1 MVSSMKKPKITSE
14 DLDEAE
20 TEFVK
25 GYVEEQLKR
34 EKAKQQSTYIE
45 GNPNWKYS
53 KDGTDLDCL
62 TNWDYYDK
70 DGKTLLAKSIPRL
83 TKLKKNDTWCAT
95 RDKTLAIDQ
104 DVPQHEVIKFL
115 DANKVQIAG
124 LGISAG
130 VSYILGQKAVSGAL
144 KNFSTAASAKLG
156 FRTTAKNF
164 LTKFKTPP
172 KSMTPMIK
180 SISKGLG
187 KGLGKLSAKVGFKTS
202 GNLMKS
208 AMKLKPGPLVAFQ
221 ILTMALDFA
230 DVGGYGKMQTKK
242 GYYDIKS
249 GIDKERKKMI
259 FEEVQKAYQEQ
270 GVPFTED
277 DFQWPMILDPL
288 SEIPSS
294 KLDDLIAQRVNTLLR
309 NPLDPKVLP
318 FFKSLSKDLD
328 SGVLKPTDSGN
339 LDKTK
344 KYLDKIDFDALEKEV
359 FKEFCIA
366 NNGVVYDDGNKC
378 SLNEAKCNQNN
389 GQPIN
394 ENDVYKEFK
403 DGKCVVADDTM
414 FNMCKEA
421 KLPYD
426 KKTGICKIT
435 ENYCKSKGAEW
446 RYNDKIKEYDC
457 IVPLEQQAL
466 EFILGT
472 SITRGMKQIFDPD
485 QYESCGYDGPIT
497 TSRGCVS
504 PETNKLM
511 KGSNLTTK
519 TCDKKDPLQD
529 WYYNSKDKTIHSMID
544 YKKCWQV
551 SDPTNKVGSTIKL
564 MDCNN
569 SDSQKFT
576 YDKTTHQLKPKP
588 KDENSDESEKCVE
601 SIFNKSG
608 KHTLVLSECDYK
620 NVSRK
625 IRLTRNK
632 IIESSYTCDFY
643 NRRPADC
650 PAGYTNNGLT
660 CGRGAD
666 RKTSDFGLGYYESAD
681 CPAGY
686 TNTGTTCHRW
696 GSSFEREYFFRA
708 GKSKSYDM
716 EQCEKKYGK
725 GNCEQGGPWGSVH
738 TFPKCEIE
746 AAHRKEKDPKGFKSD
761 KLWTMGA
768 RCHLLAHTIGSI
780 DKYGKCPPSN
790 DKKKEY
796 TQKRGGL
803 CYVDCEKKYGKG
815 YYNNGT
821 GCFRNVHTTGTG
833 PMTCKSHEKKISS
846 AGSCSIPCPPTF
858 TNLGA
863 TCNRRKYRKI
873 DFSK

>member
-1 MVSSMKKPKITSE
+1 MKKPKITSE

-20 TEFVK
+20 SEFVK
-25 GYVEEQLKR
+25 GYVEEQRNKEKEKEKR
-34 EKAKQQSTYIE
+34 QSTYIE

-53 KDGTDLDCL
+53 KDETDLDCL
-62 TNWDYYDK
+62 TNWNYYEK
-70 DGKTLLAKSIPRL
+70 DGKTLIAQNIPRL
-83 TKLKKNDTWCAT
+83 TKLKKNDSWCAT

-104 DVPQHEVIKFL
+104 DAPQHEVIKFL

-124 LGISAG
+124 IGITSAVNFVLG
-130 VSYILGQKAVSGAL
+130 KEAVKGAM
-144 KNFSTAASAKLG
+144 KNFSTAATAKIG
-156 FRTTAKNF
+156 FRTQTKALLKNF
-164 LTKFKTPP
+164 KGAP
-172 KSMTPMIK
+172 KNLANMLKMA
-180 SISKGLG
+180 
-187 KGLGKLSAKVGFKTS
+187 KGLGKLSVKAGFKTA
-202 GNLMKS
+202 GNFMKS
-208 AMKLKPGPLVAFQ
+208 AMKLRPGPMVAFQ
-221 ILTMALDFA
+221 ALTMILDMA

-242 GYYDIKS
+242 GYYDMKS
-249 GIDKERKKMI
+249 GIDKDRKKMI
-259 FEEVQKAYQEQ
+259 FEEVRKVYQEQ
-270 GVPFTED
+270 GIPFSED

-288 SEIPSS
+288 SEMPSS
-294 KLDDLIAQRVNTLLR
+294 KLDDMISERVRTLLS

-318 FFKSLSKDLD
+318 FFKKLSKDLD
-328 SGVLKPTDSGN
+328 SGALKPTDSGN
-339 LDKTK
+339 INKMS
-344 KYLDKIDFDALEKEV
+344 KYLDSINFDAVEKEV
-359 FKEFCIA
+359 FKELCISH
-366 NNGVVYDDGNKC
+366 NGVVYDDGAKC
-378 SLNEAKCNQNN
+378 SLNEAKCNHNN

-394 ENDVYKEFK
+394 ENDVYKEFRN
-403 DGKCVVADDTM
+403 GKCVIADDTM

-472 SITRGMKQIFDPD
+472 TITRGMKQIFDPD
-485 QYESCGYDGPIT
+485 QYESCGYDGPII

-504 PETNKLM
+504 PETNKLIN
-511 KGSNLTTK
+511 GSKLITK
-519 TCDKKDPLQD
+519 TCDKKDLLQN
-529 WYYNSKDKTIHSMID
+529 WYYNSKDKTIHSMLD

-551 SDPTNKVGSTIKL
+551 SDPTNKVGSTIQL
-564 MDCNN
+564 MDCNK

-576 YDKTTHQLKPKP
+576 YDKPTLQVKPKL
-588 KDENSDESEKCVE
+588 KDENSEESERCVE
-601 SIFNKSG
+601 AKQNKTG
-608 KHTLVLSECDYK
+608 NPTLVLSECDYNNRVK
-620 NVSRK
+620 KV
-625 IRLTRNK
+625 ILTRNK
-632 IIESSYTCDFY
+632 IVESNYTCDFY

-686 TNTGTTCHRW
+686 TNTGKTCHRW
-696 GSSFEREYFFRA
+696 GSSFMRDYFSQA

-716 EQCEKKYGK
+716 NQCEKKYGK
-725 GNCEQGGPWGSVH
+725 GNCEQGGPKGTVH
-738 TFPKCEIE
+738 TFPKCEVE
-746 AAHRKEKDPKGFKSD
+746 AAYRKEKDPKSFKSD
-761 KLWTMGA
+761 RLWTGGS
-768 RCHLLAHTIGSI
+768 RCHILAHTIGSI

-790 DKKKEY
+790 DKKNVY

-821 GCFRNVHTTGTG
+821 GCFRNAHTTGTG

-858 TNLGA
+858 TNIGA